1 MNYRDSI
8 LMRTQR
14 GLDVFNY
21 YMPFKVIPKK
31 KFKSPFYND
40 TKPSCHVYLDPKTG
54 YYRYMDFGA
63 PEYSGDCFWFVA
75 TMFNYDMKNDFRLIL
90 SKIDRELGLCISM
103 DSSRCGKDAKAVP
116 LRKPQPSSPEPAKVS
131 ATSRIVTKKAK
142 VTEKDFS
149 EEELRYWSKYGI
161 GKETLSRF
169 NVTSVVRYSNVN
181 DEGKPYS
188 FVSSGRE
195 PMFAYHVGSSIKVY
209 RPFSKPRFL
218 YASSSGSDY
227 IFGME
232 QLPSRDSIVFITGG
246 EKDVMSLA
254 AHGFN
259 AITFNSETAK
269 VPKTILESLKRRF
282 KHIVLLYD
290 MDETGVKYSRE
301 VQMTNADLGLL
312 RMELPLSGTKDNKDV
327 SDFFAGGGTAEEI
340 NGLFMSIIKEK
351 HEQTASLLKCCEL
364 DYDNPPELSR
374 MVVGVNGVPI
384 GSCGNLLCVTGGE
397 GVGKSHYISSII
409 AGALSKDE
417 LDKDMTLGLDIARN
431 RHQKAVLLFDTE
443 QSEAQ
448 LYKNVSMIL
457 KRSGFDS
464 KPEHFHPVYMTA
476 MSRNERLTL
485 IRDALDLLYYRH
497 KGIQIVVIDGVA
509 DLVRSAND
517 EQESISIVDD
527 LYKLADIY
535 NTCIVCVLHFVP
547 NGFKLRGH
555 LGSELQR
562 KSSGILSIEK
572 DEIGNFSVVKAMKV
586 RDGSPLDVPLMKFGW
601 DKEKDMFIYLGE
613 KSKDEKEKWKE
624 TELKEVAKSIF
635 KHEGA
640 MPYARLVTLV
650 MDNMDVKERTA
661 KKYVSIMKERGIITQ
676 GSNSNY
682 NIGKL

>member
-21 YMPFKVIPKK
+21 YMPFKVIPRK

-54 YYRYMDFGA
+54 YYRYKDFGA
-63 PEYSGDCFWFVA
+63 SEYSGDCFWFVA

-90 SKIDRELGLCISM
+90 SKIDRDLGLCISM
-103 DSSRCGKDAKAVP
+103 ASPSSGNDAKAVP
-116 LRKPQPSSPEPAKVS
+116 PRKPQPSSPEPARAS
-131 ATSRIVTKKAK
+131 AASRNVTKKAK
-142 VTEKDFS
+142 VTEKDLS
-149 EEELRYWSKYGI
+149 EAELGYWAKYGI

-169 NVTSVVRYSNVN
+169 HVTSVVRYSSVN
-181 DEGKPYS
+181 DEGRPYS
-188 FVSSGRE
+188 FVSSERE

-232 QLPSRDSIVFITGG
+232 QLPPRDNIVFITGG

-259 AITFNSETAK
+259 AITFNSETAR

-312 RMELPLSGTKDNKDV
+312 RMELPLSGAKDSKDV
-327 SDFFAGGGTAEEI
+327 SDFFASDGTTEEI
-340 NGLFMSIIKEK
+340 NSLFMSIIKEK

-417 LDKDMTLGLDIARN
+417 LDKDMTLGLDIAKN

-601 DKEKDMFIYLGE
+601 DKEKDMFVYLGE

-635 KHEGA
+635 KLEGP
-640 MPYARLVTLV
+640 MSYARLVNKV

-661 KKYVSIMKERGIITQ
+661 KKYVSIMKERGIVTQ
-676 GSNSNY
+676 GGNSNY

>member
-8 LMRTQR
+8 LMSTQR

-31 KFKSPFYND
+31 KFRSPFYND
-40 TKPSCHVYLDPKTG
+40 TKPSCHVYLDAKTG

-63 PEYSGDCFWFVA
+63 SEYSGDCFWFVA
-75 TMFNYDMKNDFRLIL
+75 TMFNLDMKKDFKLIL
-90 SKIDRELGLCISM
+90 SKIDKDLGLCISM
-103 DSSRCGKDAKAVP
+103 ADPGYKNDARAVP
-116 LRKPQPSSPEPAKVS
+116 SRKAQPSIQETAKNAAPGRS
-131 ATSRIVTKKAK
+131 VTKKAK
-142 VTEKDFS
+142 VTEKDFC
-149 EEELRYWSKYGI
+149 ETELRYWAKYGI
-161 GKETLSRF
+161 DKVTLCRF
-169 NVTSVVRYSNVN
+169 NVTSAVRYSNVN

-188 FVSSGRE
+188 FTSSERE
-195 PMFAYHVGSSIKVY
+195 PMFAYHVGSSLKVY

-232 QLPSRDSIVFITGG
+232 QLPTRGNIVFITGG

-269 VPKTILESLKRRF
+269 VPTTILERLKRRF

-290 MDETGVKYSRE
+290 MDETGVKYSKE
-301 VQMTNADLGLL
+301 VQMANAELGLL
-312 RMELPLSGTKDNKDV
+312 RMELPLSGAKDNKDV

-340 NGLFMSIIKEK
+340 NNIFLSIIREK

-397 GVGKSHYISSII
+397 GVGKSHYISSIV

-417 LDKDMTLGLDIARN
+417 LDKDMTLGLDIAKN
-431 RHQKAVLLFDTE
+431 RSQKAVLLFDTE

-464 KPEHFHPVYMTA
+464 KPEYFHPVYMTA

-485 IRDALDLLYYRH
+485 IRDSLDLLYYRH
-497 KGIQIVVIDGVA
+497 NGIQIVVIDGVA

-562 KSSGILSIEK
+562 KSSGILSIEE
-572 DEIGNFSVVKAMKV
+572 DEVGNFSVVKAMKV

-601 DKEKDMFIYLGE
+601 DKEKDMFVYLGE

-624 TELKEVAKSIF
+624 TELKEVAKGIF
-635 KHEGA
+635 KNEGA
-640 MPYARLVTLV
+640 MPYTRLVNLV

-661 KKYVSIMKERGIITQ
+661 KKYVSIMKERGIVTQ
-676 GSNSNY
+676 VDNSNY

>member
-1 MNYRDSI
+1 MNYKDSI

-21 YMPFKVIPKK
+21 YMPFKVIPRK

-54 YYRYMDFGA
+54 YYRYKDFGA
-63 PEYSGDCFWFVA
+63 SEYSGDCFWFVA
-75 TMFNYDMKNDFRLIL
+75 TMFNYDMKNDFMRIL
-90 SKIDRELGLCISM
+90 SKIDRDLGLCIFM
-103 DSSRCGKDAKAVP
+103 DSPRCGNDAKAVP
-116 LRKPQPSSPEPAKVS
+116 LRKPQPSSPEPAKAS
-131 ATSRIVTKKAK
+131 AASRNVAKMAK

-149 EEELRYWSKYGI
+149 ETELGYWAKYGI
-161 GKETLSRF
+161 GKETLCRF
-169 NVTSVVRYSNVN
+169 HVTSVIRYSNVN
-181 DEGKPYS
+181 DEGRPYS
-188 FVSSGRE
+188 FVSSEQE

-218 YASSSGSDY
+218 YACSSGADY

-232 QLPSRDSIVFITGG
+232 QLPPRDNIVFITGG

-290 MDETGVKYSRE
+290 MDETGVKYSRDI
-301 VQMTNADLGLL
+301 QMANAELGLL
-312 RMELPLSGTKDNKDV
+312 RMELPLSGAKDSKDV

-340 NGLFMSIIKEK
+340 NGLFMSLIREK

-457 KRSGFDS
+457 RRSGFDS

-476 MSRNERLTL
+476 MSRNERLAL
-485 IRDALDLLYYRH
+485 IRDALDMLYYRH

-572 DEIGNFSVVKAMKV
+572 DEIGSFSVVKAMKV

-601 DKEKDMFIYLGE
+601 DKEKDMFVYLGE

-624 TELKEVAKSIF
+624 TELKEVAKGIF
-635 KHEGA
+635 QQEGA
-640 MPYARLVTLV
+640 MSYARLVTLV
-650 MDNMDVKERTA
+650 MDSMDVKERTA

-676 GSNSNY
+676 GGNSNY

>member
-1 MNYRDSI
+1 
-8 LMRTQR
+8 
-14 GLDVFNY
+14 
-21 YMPFKVIPKK
+21 
-31 KFKSPFYND
+31 
-40 TKPSCHVYLDPKTG
+40 
-54 YYRYMDFGA
+54 
-63 PEYSGDCFWFVA
+63 
-75 TMFNYDMKNDFRLIL
+75 
-90 SKIDRELGLCISM
+90 
-103 DSSRCGKDAKAVP
+103 
-116 LRKPQPSSPEPAKVS
+116 
-131 ATSRIVTKKAK
+131 
-142 VTEKDFS
+142 
-149 EEELRYWSKYGI
+149 
-161 GKETLSRF
+161 
-169 NVTSVVRYSNVN
+169 
-181 DEGKPYS
+181 
-188 FVSSGRE
+188 
-195 PMFAYHVGSSIKVY
+195 MFAYHVGSSIKVY

-232 QLPSRDSIVFITGG
+232 QLPPRDNIVFITGG

-259 AITFNSETAK
+259 AITFNSETAR

-312 RMELPLSGTKDNKDV
+312 RMELPLSGAKDSKDV

-340 NGLFMSIIKEK
+340 NSLFMSIIKEK

-417 LDKDMTLGLDIARN
+417 LDKDMTLGLDIAKN

-464 KPEHFHPVYMTA
+464 KPEHFHPIYMTA

-485 IRDALDLLYYRH
+485 IRDALDMLYYRH

-601 DKEKDMFIYLGE
+601 DKEKDMFVYLGE

-635 KHEGA
+635 KLEGP
-640 MPYARLVTLV
+640 MSYARLVTLV
-650 MDNMDVKERTA
+650 MDNMEVKERTA
-661 KKYVSIMKERGIITQ
+661 KKYVSIMKERGIVTQ
-676 GSNSNY
+676 GGNSNY

>member
-8 LMRTQR
+8 LMSTQR

-31 KFKSPFYND
+31 KFRSPFYND
-40 TKPSCHVYLDPKTG
+40 TKPSCHVYLDAKTG

-63 PEYSGDCFWFVA
+63 SEYSGDCFWFVA
-75 TMFNYDMKNDFRLIL
+75 TMFNLDMKKDFKLIL
-90 SKIDRELGLCISM
+90 SKIDKDLGLCISM
-103 DSSRCGKDAKAVP
+103 ADPGYKNDTRAVP
-116 LRKPQPSSPEPAKVS
+116 FRKPQPSIQETAKNAVPGRS
-131 ATSRIVTKKAK
+131 VTKKAK
-142 VTEKDFS
+142 VTEKDFC
-149 EEELRYWSKYGI
+149 ETELRYWAKYGI
-161 GKETLSRF
+161 DNVTLCRF
-169 NVTSVVRYSNVN
+169 NVTSAVRYSNVN

-188 FVSSGRE
+188 FTSSERE
-195 PMFAYHVGSSIKVY
+195 PMFAYHVGSNLKVY

-232 QLPSRDSIVFITGG
+232 QLPTRGNIVFITGG

-269 VPKTILESLKRRF
+269 VPTTILERLKRRF

-290 MDETGVKYSRE
+290 MDETGIKYSKE
-301 VQMTNADLGLL
+301 VQMTNAELGLL
-312 RMELPLSGTKDNKDV
+312 RMELPLSGAKDNKDV

-340 NGLFMSIIKEK
+340 NNIFLSIIREK

-397 GVGKSHYISSII
+397 GVGKSHYISSIV

-417 LDKDMTLGLDIARN
+417 LDKDMTLGLDIAKN
-431 RHQKAVLLFDTE
+431 RSQKAVLLFDTE

-485 IRDALDLLYYRH
+485 IRDSLDLLYYRH

-572 DEIGNFSVVKAMKV
+572 DEVGNFSVVKAMKV

-601 DKEKDMFIYLGE
+601 DKEKDMFVYLGE

-624 TELKEVAKSIF
+624 TELKEVAKGIF
-635 KHEGA
+635 KNEGA
-640 MPYARLVTLV
+640 LPYTRLVNLV
-650 MDNMDVKERTA
+650 MNNMDVKERTA
-661 KKYVSIMKERGIITQ
+661 KKYVSIMKERGIVTQ
-676 GSNSNY
+676 VDNSNY

>member
-54 YYRYMDFGA
+54 YYRYKDFGA
-63 PEYSGDCFWFVA
+63 SEYSGDCFWFVA

-90 SKIDRELGLCISM
+90 SKIDRDLGLCISM
-103 DSSRCGKDAKAVP
+103 DSPNCSNDSKAVP
-116 LRKPQPSSPEPAKVS
+116 LRKPQPSSPEPAKAS
-131 ATSRIVTKKAK
+131 DASRNVAKKAK

-149 EEELRYWSKYGI
+149 EEELRYWAKYGI

-169 NVTSVVRYSNVN
+169 HVTSVVRYSSVN
-181 DEGKPYS
+181 DEGRPYS
-188 FVSSGRE
+188 FGSSERE
-195 PMFAYHVGSSIKVY
+195 LMFAYHVGSSIKVY
-209 RPFSKPRFL
+209 RTFSKPRFL

-232 QLPSRDSIVFITGG
+232 QLPPRDNIVFITGG

-290 MDETGVKYSRE
+290 MDETGVKHSRDI
-301 VQMTNADLGLL
+301 QIANAELGLL
-312 RMELPLSGTKDNKDV
+312 RMELPLSGAKDSKDV
-327 SDFFAGGGTAEEI
+327 SDFFASGGTAEEI
-340 NGLFMSIIKEK
+340 NSLFMSIIKEK

-409 AGALSKDE
+409 AGALSKEE

-431 RHQKAVLLFDTE
+431 KQQKAVLLFDTE

-601 DKEKDMFIYLGE
+601 DKEKDMFVYLGE

-624 TELKEVAKSIF
+624 TELKEVAKGIF
-635 KHEGA
+635 KQEGP
-640 MPYARLVTLV
+640 MSYARLVNMV

-661 KKYVSIMKERGIITQ
+661 KKYVSIMKERGIVTQ
-676 GSNSNY
+676 GGNSNY

>member
-1 MNYRDSI
+1 MNYRDCI
-8 LMRTQR
+8 LMSTQR

-31 KFKSPFYND
+31 KFKSPFYHD
-40 TKPSCHVYLDPKTG
+40 TKPSCHIYLDTKTG
-54 YYRYMDFGA
+54 YYRYKDFG
-63 PEYSGDCFWFVA
+63 ESQYSGDCFWFVA
-75 TMFNYDMKNDFRLIL
+75 TMFNYDMKRDFKLIL
-90 SKIDRELGLCISM
+90 SKIDRDLGLHISM
-103 DSSRCGKDAKAVP
+103 ADPNLKSEVKAVP
-116 LRKPQPSSPEPAKVS
+116 FRKPQPSGTETAKIS
-131 ATSRIVTKKAK
+131 TTSKNVTKKAK
-142 VTEKDFS
+142 VTEKSFS
-149 EEELRYWSKYGI
+149 ETELRFWAKYGI
-161 GKETLSRF
+161 DKETLCRF
-169 NVTSVVRYSNVN
+169 NVTSAHRYSNVN
-181 DEGKPYS
+181 DEGRPYS
-188 FVSSGRE
+188 FMSSESE
-195 PMFAYHVGSSIKVY
+195 PMFAYHVGSNLKVY

-232 QLPSRDSIVFITGG
+232 QLPTRDNIVFITGG
-246 EKDVMSLA
+246 EKDVMSLS

-259 AITFNSETAK
+259 AITFNSETAN
-269 VPKTILESLKRRF
+269 VPKTILERLKRRF

-290 MDETGVKYSRE
+290 MDETGVKCSRE
-301 VQMTNADLGLL
+301 IQMANAELGLL
-312 RMELPLSGTKDNKDV
+312 RMELPLGGTKDHKDV

-340 NGLFMSIIKEK
+340 NNLFLSIIKEK

-397 GVGKSHYISSII
+397 GVGKSHYISSIV
-409 AGALSKDE
+409 AGALSEEE

-431 RHQKAVLLFDTE
+431 KNQKAVLLFDTE

-448 LYKNVSMIL
+448 LYKNVSTIL
-457 KRSGFDS
+457 KRSGFDA
-464 KPEHFHPVYMTA
+464 KPDYFHPVYMTA
-476 MSRNERLTL
+476 MARNERLTL
-485 IRDALDLLYYRH
+485 IRDALDMLYYRH

-601 DKEKDMFIYLGE
+601 DKEKDMFVYLGE

-624 TELKEVAKSIF
+624 TELKEVAKGIF

-640 MPYARLVTLV
+640 MPYTRLVSLV
-650 MDNMDVKERTA
+650 MENMDVKERTA

-676 GSNSNY
+676 FGDSNY
-682 NIGKL
+682 NMGKL

>member
-21 YMPFKVIPKK
+21 YMPFKVIPRK

-54 YYRYMDFGA
+54 YYRYKDFGA
-63 PEYSGDCFWFVA
+63 SEYSGDCFWFVA

-90 SKIDRELGLCISM
+90 SKIDRDLGLCISM
-103 DSSRCGKDAKAVP
+103 DSPRCGNDAKGVP
-116 LRKPQPSSPEPAKVS
+116 HRKPQPSSPEPAKAS
-131 ATSRIVTKKAK
+131 AASRNVAKKAR
-142 VTEKDFS
+142 VTEKDLS
-149 EEELRYWSKYGI
+149 EAELGYWAKYGI
-161 GKETLSRF
+161 GKETLGRF
-169 NVTSVVRYSNVN
+169 HVTSVVRYSNVN

-188 FVSSGRE
+188 FVSSERE

-232 QLPSRDSIVFITGG
+232 QLPPRDNIVFITGG

-259 AITFNSETAK
+259 AITFNSETAR

-301 VQMTNADLGLL
+301 VQMVNADLGLL
-312 RMELPLSGTKDNKDV
+312 RMELPLSGAKDSKDV

-340 NGLFMSIIKEK
+340 NSLFMSIIKEK

-485 IRDALDLLYYRH
+485 IRDALDMLYYRH
-497 KGIQIVVIDGVA
+497 NGIQIVVIDGVA

-601 DKEKDMFIYLGE
+601 DKEKDMFVYLGE

-635 KHEGA
+635 KQEGP
-640 MPYARLVTLV
+640 MSYARLVTLV

-661 KKYVSIMKERGIITQ
+661 KKYVSIMKERGIVTQ
-676 GSNSNY
+676 GGNSNY